1 MTLFLV
7 KRAKV
12 FCIPDDV
19 YILWCVGDDSADTL
33 LYSEIVLFSPF
44 VRPVYHLGGF
54 CFVKK
59 ERAFLYTSV
68 AMCKKNAVFFTCP
81 R

>member
-44 VRPVYHLGGF
+44 VRPVYHLGGIS

-59 ERAFLYTSV
+59 ERF
-68 AMCKKNAVFFTCP
+68 FFT